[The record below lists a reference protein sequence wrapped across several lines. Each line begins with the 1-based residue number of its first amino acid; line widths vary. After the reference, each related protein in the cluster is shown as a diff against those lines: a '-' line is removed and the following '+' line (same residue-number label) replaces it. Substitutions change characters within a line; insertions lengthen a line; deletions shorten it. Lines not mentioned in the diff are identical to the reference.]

1 MSAVSRE
8 SQALTHSP
16 HKGETR
22 TPLRAHNTPTD
33 MQRMGSVRGYIAA
46 ALAALILVPSFGTA
60 WTART
65 PSFNSHIDPSLS
77 AGEVA
82 LVHTSVGHA
91 GALSLKLAQLGAV
104 DVETDSAVNMV
115 IARLSAPA
123 LAAIAADPT
132 VITATHDTAIV
143 ATGDRTNNWLGFE
156 DDAPVATSGTGA
168 FATSLLAI
176 RAPYAWTRS
185 TGEGVTVAILDTG
198 IADHPDLGKR
208 KVKAR
213 VDFVKD
219 GNTAQDPGG
228 HGTFVAG
235 VIAANGQMKGVAPD
249 ADLVSLRVLDA
260 NGNGTVANVV
270 GAFDW
275 LLKNSQRYHV
285 DVVNLSWGAPQATS
299 YHKDILSALVESLWF
314 DGITV
319 VAAAGNGGP
328 TAGTVT
334 APGADPFVVT
344 VGSFTDQGTT
354 AFGDDRESTF
364 SGRGPTLDGFAK
376 PDTLAPGEHVQSLRV
391 AGVTYLDSH
400 GRPAGKTTD
409 AYVRMTGTSAAAA
422 FVSGVA
428 ALVASDHKRFSP
440 TQIKGAIVASG
451 RPISGSSTKAVD
463 ALLALSAM
471 TTVNVGL
478 KPSALLIQILLTSR
492 ALRLKGVT
500 WEGVTWDG
508 VTWDG
513 ITWESVNWKS
523 VSWESVSWETIT
535 WEGVTWAKV
544 VAK

>member
-1 MSAVSRE
+1 M
-8 SQALTHSP
+8 
-16 HKGETR
+16 
-22 TPLRAHNTPTD
+22 LRV
-33 MQRMGSVRGYIAA
+33 GSVRRAITA
-46 ALAALILVPSFGTA
+46 ALAAIILVPSFGTA
-60 WTART
+60 WSART

-82 LVHTSVGHA
+82 LVQTTAGHA
-91 GALSLKLAQLGAV
+91 GALSLRLAELGAV
-104 DVETDSAVNMV
+104 DVETDSAVDMV

-123 LAAIAADPT
+123 LAAIAADRT
-132 VITATHDTAIV
+132 VITATRDTAIV

-156 DDAPVATSGTGA
+156 DDAPVATSGTSA

-176 RAPYAWTRS
+176 RAPYAWTRT
-185 TGEGVTVAILDTG
+185 TGAGVTVAILDTG

-213 VDFVKD
+213 VDFVRD

-228 HGTFVAG
+228 HGTFIAG

-275 LLKNSQRYHV
+275 LLKNGRRYHV
-285 DVVNLSWGAPQATS
+285 NVVNLSWGSPQATT

-314 DGITV
+314 DGMTV

-344 VGSFTDQGTT
+344 VGSLSDQGTT
-354 AFGDDRESTF
+354 AFSDDRESTF

-391 AGVTYLDSH
+391 GGVTYLDSH
-400 GRPAGKTTD
+400 GLPAGEATD
-409 AYVRMTGTSAAAA
+409 VYVRMTGTSASAA

-428 ALVASDHKRFSP
+428 ALVASEHGRFSP
-440 TQIKGAIVASG
+440 TQTKGAIVASG
-451 RPISGSSTKAVD
+451 RAVTGSSTKAVD
-463 ALLALSAM
+463 AALALSR
-471 TTVNVGL
+471 TSTVNAGL
-478 KPSALLIQILLTSR
+478 RPSSLLLQALITSR

-513 ITWESVNWKS
+513 VTWDGITWEAVNWKS

-544 VAK
+544 IAK